1 MRFLRH
7 KMYWLTVHQVLMVLT
22 IVIAAVG
29 ALGSLAGSGDV
40 RCLCGVFRAWLCRV
54 SELHVACHAAG
65 AHHHARHHGVGAGER
80 GRVVGSPG
88 LRDQVLP
95 QQALPAYSIR
105 VRVVSMGV
113 LNVSLYSL
121 VCMCSLHACVCIRG
135 CAFGTCTPS
144 AHCRRLYR
152 RIHKVLGYCAALLA
166 CACLYTGLGMTA
178 PLASSSP
185 CAALTVMR
193 MCVWLCV
200 ARLDEQVI

>member
-1 MRFLRH
+1 MGL
-7 KMYWLTVHQVLMVLT
+7 VLVSVGVLL
-22 IVIAAVG
+22 G
-29 ALGSLAGSGDV
+29 ALGSV
-40 RCLCGVFRAWLCRV
+40 VKYF
-54 SELHVACHAAG
+54 HNKPFPPTQYAC
-65 AHHHARHHGVGAGER
+65 
-80 GRVVGSPG
+80 
-88 LRDQVLP
+88 
-95 QQALPAYSIR
+95 
-105 VRVVSMGV
+105 VVSMGV

-144 AHCRRLYR
+144 DHCRRLYR